1 MHKIEIL
8 PEIPARWA
16 MGSGRKSIF
25 GDIDPQKT
33 AHIVVDMQ
41 NGFLEPGATIEI
53 PTAREI
59 VPNVNRISRM
69 IREVGGINIFLR
81 FTVDQ
86 ESLVNWSTLY
96 RRLYD
101 EAMTAKMIKTFSRGC
116 HGHEIHPDIEVGEGE
131 LTLDK
136 TRFGAFVPGT
146 SKLPNV
152 LQEKGID
159 TLIITGTAT
168 NGCCESTARE
178 AMQLNY
184 KVIFV
189 ANANAAITDT
199 EHNSALNSLSTVFT
213 EVITCDQLIQRLSTL
228 EKGIRSAVDHA

>member
-1 MHKIEIL
+1 MHKIDIL
-8 PEIPARWA
+8 PEIPARWQK
-16 MGSGRKSIF
+16 GWSGREAIF
-25 GDIDPQKT
+25 GDIHPRKT

-41 NGFLEPGATIEI
+41 NGFIEPGATIEI

-59 VPNVNRISRM
+59 VPTVNRISRL

-96 RRLYD
+96 RNFYG
-101 EAMTAKMIKTFSRGC
+101 EAMTAKMVKTFSRDC
-116 HGHEIHPDIEVGEGE
+116 HGFQIYPEIEVGERD

-146 SKLPNV
+146 CKLRNV
-152 LQEKGID
+152 LQERDID

-189 ANANAAITDT
+189 SNGNAAITDT
-199 EHNSALNSLSTVFT
+199 EHNSALNSLSTVFA
-213 EVITCDQLIQRLSTL
+213 EVITCDELIERLSAL
-228 EKGIRSAVDHA
+228 RKAI

>member
-1 MHKIEIL
+1 MHKIDIL
-8 PEIPARWA
+8 PEIPARWQ
-16 MGSGRKSIF
+16 MGWRGRDSIF
-25 GDIDPQKT
+25 GDIDPRKT

-41 NGFLEPGATIEI
+41 NGFIEPGAAIEI
-53 PTAREI
+53 ATAREI
-59 VPNVNRISRM
+59 VPTVNRISRT

-81 FTVDQ
+81 FTVDR

-96 RRLYD
+96 RHFYG
-101 EAMTAKMIKTFSRGC
+101 EAMTARMIETFSRES
-116 HGHEIHPDIEVGEGE
+116 HGWQIYRDMEMGDRD
-131 LTLDK
+131 LTIDK

-146 SKLPNV
+146 CGLLNV
-152 LQEKGID
+152 LQDRGID

-189 ANANAAITDT
+189 SNANAALTDT
-199 EHNSALNSLSTVFT
+199 EHNAALNSLSTVFA
-213 EVITCDQLIQRLSTL
+213 EVISCDQLIQRLSTL
-228 EKGIRSAVDHA
+228 KTKN

>member
-16 MGSGRKSIF
+16 MGSGRESIF
-25 GDIDPQKT
+25 GEIDPRKT
-33 AHIVVDMQ
+33 AHLVVDMQ
-41 NGFLEPGATIEI
+41 NGFIEPGATIEI

-59 VPNVNRISRM
+59 LPSVNRISRM

-86 ESLVNWSTLY
+86 ESLGSWSTLY
-96 RRLYD
+96 RHFYG
-101 EAMTAKMIKTFSRGC
+101 EAMTARMIKTFSRDC
-116 HGHEIHPDIEVGEGE
+116 HGYRIHPDIEVGERD

-146 SKLPNV
+146 CKLHDV
-152 LQEKGID
+152 LREKDID

-189 ANANAAITDT
+189 ANANAAMTDT
-199 EHNSALNSLSTVFT
+199 EHNSALNSLSTVFA
-213 EVITCDQLIQRLSTL
+213 EVITCDQLIQRLATL
-228 EKGIRSAVDHA
+228 RNTTPR